1 MFKKLRNK
9 LVLTNLSILT
19 VLLLAVFGSLY
30 ISTYNSVT
38 SRSESEI
45 DAIIERQQLPG
56 NPTIPID
63 EPDNMIPIQS
73 VSFSLEIEDGEIIN
87 ALSRIEL
94 DDQLYEN
101 AYSLVDGNDGTITLD
116 EQIWRYKGIETMNG
130 TLITFLNVTNDQ
142 QLLSGTL
149 TRFTIIFI
157 ISFVLVA
164 LISYFMTNRSIIPI
178 RETFDKQKRFIS
190 DASHELKTPLTV
202 INANVDVL
210 LSQNT
215 NKEDKKWLTYIQ
227 NEVVRMNKLTHNLLY
242 LANVSNEEVQFV
254 KSNINISAEVESSLL
269 SVEALAYEKDIEL
282 KYTIEPNTYVTYN
295 LEQFTQ
301 ILMILLDNAI
311 KYTPNKGVIDVSL
324 TKTNNY
330 VYFTINNT
338 GNGIKEDDIPQLF
351 DRFYKVDES
360 RQNTS
365 QSYGLGLSILKAI
378 CDNNNTKITVSSEV
392 GAYTKFELR
401 FPIK

>member
-215 NKEDKKWLTYIQ
+215 NKEDKKWLIYIQ

>member
-30 ISTYNSVT
+30 ISTYNNVT

-242 LANVSNEEVQFV
+242 LANVSNEEAQFV
-254 KSNINISAEVESSLL
+254 ASSINISAEVESSLL